1 MSGKL
6 KKVVMFIRLSIL
18 LPLSR
23 PFTLKSKAR
32 IGIISNNENNC
43 KSYDSRIGFGTGGE
57 PDHSTSCGNEATAAP
72 DNGSKHIKRRRYVLV
87 Q

>member
-1 MSGKL
+1 MELRTLQVIS
-6 KKVVMFIRLSIL
+6 
-18 LPLSR
+18 
-23 PFTLKSKAR
+23 TLKSKAR

-72 DNGSKHIKRRRYVLV
+72 DNGSKH
-87 Q
+87 